1 MICSKTFLISCLLLG
16 LAAPC
21 LGESDAGL
29 PDPTRPAITETK
41 PGEAASGT
49 SAPGLILQS
58 IILRKGLKSAAII
71 SGQLVEVGQEISGSR
86 LIRVTESEVTLAG
99 PAGKE
104 TLRLIPAIEKKSIS
118 EKSTVK
124 SMGSNSKR
132 TAVRSEP

>member
-1 MICSKTFLISCLLLG
+1 MNIWKKLLTSGLLG
-16 LAAPC
+16 VLASSC
-21 LGESDAGL
+21 WGESDAGL

-41 PGEAASGT
+41 PGDAANGA
-49 SAPGLILQS
+49 SAPGPVLQS

-71 SGQLVEVGQEISGSR
+71 SGQLVEVGQEIGGSR
-86 LIRVTESEVTLAG
+86 LIRVTESEVTLVS

-104 TLRLIPAIEKKSIS
+104 TLRLIPAVEKKSIS